1 MRQVDKVGGAVDTGY
16 HHTTSW
22 NNTTEAAHLQD
33 DPRHT
38 EKLVAKLV
46 STRPLAPSEALVT
59 RRRPGTHT
67 SASPVPSAVEPT
79 AGGVLLSIRVIP
91 RAGTSAVAGL
101 RAGALLVRLKAAPVE
116 GAANDELVGLIA
128 RLLGVPKRNVAI
140 VSGARGRQK
149 QLRVS
154 GVDAPSAAPRLLG
167 QAD

>member
-1 MRQVDKVGGAVDTGY
+1 M
-16 HHTTSW
+16 
-22 NNTTEAAHLQD
+22 
-33 DPRHT
+33 
-38 EKLVAKLV
+38 
-46 STRPLAPSEALVT
+46 T
-59 RRRPGTHT
+59 RRRPGTHA

-79 AGGVLLSIRVIP
+79 ADGVLLSIRVTP

-116 GAANDELVGLIA
+116 GAANDELVALIA

-154 GVDAPSAAPRLLG
+154 GVDAPSAVSRLLG